1 VQTQLRQE
9 AAIAQAEGRLQQLGS
24 LTAEQLRAMQQHQA
38 FIAPVVAPVT
48 QPFGPTDFALEP
60 PLSFDG
66 TFYPHFHTGLDLG
79 APLDTPVHA
88 AADGVVLLAQASV
101 DSSGKL
107 VGYGNYV
114 VIAHP
119 DGFVTLYGHLDSV
132 AVKAG
137 QVVHQG
143 EIVGLEG
150 STGWSTGP
158 HVHFEIRH
166 DGQFMDPA
174 PYLAGQLPS

>member
-1 VQTQLRQE
+1 VQLD
-9 AAIAQAEGRLQQLGS
+9 
-24 LTAEQLRAMQQHQA
+24 AMRKHQP
-38 FIAPVVAPVT
+38 FIAPEIAAVS
-48 QPFGPTDFALEP
+48 QPFGPTDFSLEP
-60 PLSFDG
+60 PLSYNG
-66 TFYPHFHTGLDLG
+66 TFYPHFHTGLDLAG
-79 APLDTPVHA
+79 PLDTPIHA
-88 AADGVVLLAQASV
+88 AADGIVLLAAASV
-101 DSSGKL
+101 DSTGKL

-119 DGFVTLYGHLDSV
+119 DGFVTLYGHLDSI

-166 DGQFMDPA
+166 DGQFLDPA
-174 PYLAGQLPS
+174 PFLSGQIPG

>member
-1 VQTQLRQE
+1 MRH
-9 AAIAQAEGRLQQLGS
+9 
-24 LTAEQLRAMQQHQA
+24 HQA
-38 FIAPVVAPVT
+38 FIAPEVAPVT
-48 QPFGPTDFALEP
+48 QGFGPTDFSLEP
-60 PLSFDG
+60 PLTFNG

-79 APLDTPVHA
+79 APLDTPLHA
-88 AADGVVLLAQASV
+88 AADGVVLLAAASV
-101 DSSGKL
+101 DQTGKL

-119 DGFVTLYGHLDSV
+119 DGFVTLYGHLDSL

-143 EIVGLEG
+143 EIVGLQG

-166 DGQFMDPA
+166 GGQFLDPA
-174 PYLAGQLPS
+174 PFLAGQLPPS